1 MSKESLTIT
10 QWAEDD
16 RPREKLAAHGA
27 AALSTAELLA
37 ILIGSGNAGE
47 TAVDLMKRVLNDCGN
62 SIATLSRMSIDELMR
77 YNGIGQA
84 KAITLLAACELGKRR
99 ELEERPTRIVL
110 GDSEAIYEHLKLM
123 VRDLDVEEAFVVLLN
138 QSLKHLRTIRLS
150 HGGLTETAVDVRL
163 IMKEALMV
171 NATALALAHN
181 HPSGSVR
188 PSRQDDMITKKVA
201 EACDTMRIH
210 FVDHLI
216 VTDGDYYS
224 YRDNGRI

>member
-188 PSRQDDMITKKVA
+188 PSQQDDMITKKVA

>member
-1 MSKESLTIT
+1 
-10 QWAEDD
+10 
-16 RPREKLAAHGA
+16 
-27 AALSTAELLA
+27 
-37 ILIGSGNAGE
+37 
-47 TAVDLMKRVLNDCGN
+47 
-62 SIATLSRMSIDELMR
+62 
-77 YNGIGQA
+77 
-84 KAITLLAACELGKRR
+84 
-99 ELEERPTRIVL
+99 
-110 GDSEAIYEHLKLM
+110 M
-123 VRDLDVEEAFVVLLN
+123 VRDLDVEEAFVVLLYH
-138 QSLKHLRTIRLS
+138 SLKHLRTIRLS

-188 PSRQDDMITKKVA
+188 PSQQDDMITKKVA
-201 EACDTMRIH
+201 EACGTMRIH

>member
-1 MSKESLTIT
+1 MSKECLTIT

-188 PSRQDDMITKKVA
+188 PSQQDDMITKKVA